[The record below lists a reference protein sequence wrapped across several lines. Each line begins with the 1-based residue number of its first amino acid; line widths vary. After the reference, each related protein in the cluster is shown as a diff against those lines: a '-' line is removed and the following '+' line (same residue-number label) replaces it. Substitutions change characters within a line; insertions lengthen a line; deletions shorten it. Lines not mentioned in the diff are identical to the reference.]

1 MDRQPL
7 SILVRGVLAACVFL
21 LVSVG
26 TGAAICEQDAVKL
39 PDTHA
44 GRCASAFFKAFS
56 SGDDDVARGFEKK
69 YRAESAL
76 KQRSIEQRVEQ
87 LRGLREQ
94 WPRLVLTHVV
104 HSAERELTLLVQVE
118 PQDELL
124 EFQFDFEQ
132 QPPYGLR
139 GIIITGP
146 VDAAEASRPQP
157 PLDAETR
164 GATIA
169 RIIEILEEG
178 YVFPEMAKKMGQAL
192 REHVEA
198 GKYDDVTNARVF
210 AARLSADLQAVCNDK
225 HLRVSAGRMSQRM
238 RSRTEPGDSARVNY
252 GFVRAERLPG
262 NVGYIKLN
270 MFHASPEAQETAAAA
285 LAFVAHCDA
294 LIFDVRDNG
303 GGSPKMIQFISSY
316 LFAEPTHL
324 NSFYHRLENR
334 TEEFWTSAEIPGKRF
349 VADLPVYVLT
359 SRRTFSGAEEFTYNL
374 KHLKRGTIVGETTG
388 GGAHPVRFERIGD
401 RFSMTVPYAR
411 AVNPITKTNWEGV
424 GVIPHIKVSAED
436 ALETARRHAVE
447 QIGKRRQAADEQGES
462 GSTD

>member
-76 KQRSIEQRVEQ
+76 QQRPIEQRIEQ

-94 WPRLVLTHVV
+94 WPRLVVTHVV

-164 GATIA
+164 ATTVA
-169 RIIEILEEG
+169 RIS
-178 YVFPEMAKKMGQAL
+178 
-192 REHVEA
+192 
-198 GKYDDVTNARVF
+198 
-210 AARLSADLQAVCNDK
+210 AAMWGTSLS
-225 HLRVSAGRMSQRM
+225 M
-238 RSRTEPGDSARVNY
+238 
-252 GFVRAERLPG
+252 
-262 NVGYIKLN
+262 
-270 MFHASPEAQETAAAA
+270 
-285 LAFVAHCDA
+285 
-294 LIFDVRDNG
+294 
-303 GGSPKMIQFISSY
+303 
-316 LFAEPTHL
+316 
-324 NSFYHRLENR
+324 
-334 TEEFWTSAEIPGKRF
+334 
-349 VADLPVYVLT
+349 
-359 SRRTFSGAEEFTYNL
+359 
-374 KHLKRGTIVGETTG
+374 
-388 GGAHPVRFERIGD
+388 
-401 RFSMTVPYAR
+401 
-411 AVNPITKTNWEGV
+411 
-424 GVIPHIKVSAED
+424 
-436 ALETARRHAVE
+436 
-447 QIGKRRQAADEQGES
+447 
-462 GSTD
+462 